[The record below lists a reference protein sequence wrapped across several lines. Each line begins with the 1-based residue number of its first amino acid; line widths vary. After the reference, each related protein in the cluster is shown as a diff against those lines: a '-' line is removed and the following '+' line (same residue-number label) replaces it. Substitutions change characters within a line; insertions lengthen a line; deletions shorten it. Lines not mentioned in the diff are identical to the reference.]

1 MLKQGNINILS
12 QIYLKRDC
20 AAGEEGGE
28 RSFRNTDRNPRGS
41 PQQPAT
47 EISCVHPHNHIIKSE
62 MFTAALC
69 VDNFQF
75 KYTCSRM
82 MNLTDINMSFQI
94 YLNRNDGSGQSRN
107 SISNIFVEESQGKY
121 TLNTIKAFL

>member
-1 MLKQGNINILS
+1 MPEQGNINILS

-41 PQQPAT
+41 PQQPVT
-47 EISCVHPHNHIIKSE
+47 EISCVHPHNHTPESE
-62 MFTAALC
+62 VPTAALC

-75 KYTCSRM
+75 KYNCNEM
-82 MNLTDINMSFQI
+82 MNLTTINMSFQI

-107 SISNIFVEESQGKY
+107 FVSNILITESQGKY
-121 TLNTIKAFL
+121 TLNTNKAFL